1 MNYFTHQGKSILDNV
16 REVIV
21 EKWLSGN
28 VPTEIGKELRLSRQT
43 VSNIVDN
50 YICKGVHAAGK
61 GGNRT
66 GLGRTDD
73 VIIYV
78 EYRKTIKPSSFGA
91 EIQNTLV
98 ADKVCLPENVPS
110 LASISRI
117 LRDDLGYSYKKLSVI
132 PRESQTPQAEEK
144 LTQYLTSVANM
155 DTKTMH
161 FFDEC
166 SVVKTRGNRHYGHA
180 SVGKPAMEVQCYA
193 SNATYTVNLLH
204 NMYGVGHVNVLP
216 GPSNG
221 LELLNFFA
229 EVLDQD
235 DFFGNGLLKEG
246 DAVIVDNCG
255 FHHARHACHTRN

>member
-1 MNYFTHQGKSILDNV
+1 M
-16 REVIV
+16 IV

-43 VSNIVDN
+43 ISNIVDN

-66 GLGRTDD
+66 CLGRTDN
-73 VIIYV
+73 VINYV
-78 EYRKTIKPSSFGA
+78 KYRKTIKPSSFGA
-91 EIQNTLV
+91 KIQNTLV
-98 ADKVCLPENVPS
+98 VCLPENVPS

-117 LRDDLGYSYKKLSVI
+117 LRDNLGYSHKKLSVI
-132 PRESQTPQAEEK
+132 SRESQTPQAEEK

-166 SVVKTRGNRHYGHA
+166 LVVKTTGNWHYGHA
-180 SVGKPAMEVQCYA
+180 SVGKPAMEVQRYA

-204 NMYGVGHVNVLP
+204 NTYATYLHIGKFCPQTSHWVVLLTPVLHTARSHAMFILIHGHVNVLH

-221 LELLNFFA
+221 LELLNF
-229 EVLDQD
+229 L
-235 DFFGNGLLKEG
+235 
-246 DAVIVDNCG
+246 
-255 FHHARHACHTRN
+255 RRR